1 MLNNLRNFIEENKK
15 DILTFTGNSRRPM
28 NLDYGNDIFEKLLRY
43 LVAGFPICHCDS
55 HQSTHAEFDKMHYE
69 IAVAVIEL
77 FWCGCI
83 SQMNE
88 NRHKYHSGTT
98 DMFRQ
103 ILVDSF
109 DIGRGY
115 TPVEEVDNQK

>member
-1 MLNNLRNFIEENKK
+1 MLSNLRNFIEENKK
-15 DILTFTGNSRRPM
+15 DILTFIGNSRRPM
-28 NLDYGNDIFEKLLRY
+28 NLDYDNDIFEKLLRY
-43 LVAGFPICHCDS
+43 LVASFPICHCDP

-69 IAVAVIEL
+69 LAVAVLEL
-77 FWCGCI
+77 FWCGCL

-88 NRHKYHSGTT
+88 TRHKNHSGTT

-109 DIGRGY
+109 ESGGY
-115 TPVEEVDNQK
+115 TPIEEVDSQK

>member
-1 MLNNLRNFIEENKK
+1 MA
-15 DILTFTGNSRRPM
+15 
-28 NLDYGNDIFEKLLRY
+28 
-43 LVAGFPICHCDS
+43 AGFPICHCDPQ
-55 HQSTHAEFDKMHYE
+55 QSTHAEFDKMHYE
-69 IAVAVIEL
+69 LAVAVLEL
-77 FWCGCI
+77 FWCGCL

-115 TPVEEVDNQK
+115 TPTEEVDSQKQGTS